1 MVPVT
6 TSAPAPVDVHMP
18 SAVAITGYVYGP
30 NGTPAL
36 ANIGVNANSNTYGTG
51 TQTDINGYYS
61 LAVPPNGAYTLQ
73 FNDNSPTPI
82 YLNGCYIDSPTA
94 NFTTDQG
101 ACDQVQVNAVDVGP
115 INVSMPLG
123 VHISGYVYGPN
134 GTPALANIGVNANSN
149 TNGAGAQTDINGYYS
164 VAVPSGSY
172 TLQFND
178 NSPTPIYLN
187 GCYIDSPTANF
198 TTDHGACD
206 QVQVNAVDVGPINVS
221 MPSAVHIT
229 GTVYGPGGSTGLV
242 GIHVNANAGN
252 LGFGAQ
258 TDINGYYSL
267 TVPSGSYTL
276 QFNDSTGRHLSG
288 CYDSNNSPSYF
299 TTNQQNLCTP
309 VQVEGSNVP
318 GKDVWM
324 PDGVAISGTVTGPG
338 GTPALTNV
346 WVGTNGAGTQT
357 DINGYYSLAVPP
369 NGAYT
374 TPFNANSGT
383 HASGCY
389 DSNNSPSYFT
399 TNQPNGCTP
408 VDVITSD
415 VGPINV
421 LMPLATTIIWF
432 NPAPI
437 IYGAPLS
444 GTQLNATASVPGVLA
459 YTPAAGT
466 VLGGGGSQVLSVHFT
481 PTDHDYAEATA
492 TVFIDATSPD
502 TVITGSAP
510 AAITYGTPLSTAQL
524 NATASAGGTLIDG
537 TFDYTPTAGTV
548 LGAGAHQALDV
559 LFTPSDHNYGGGH
572 ATVYI
577 DVDPAP
583 LTVSV
588 IGRKSV
594 A

>member
-115 INVSMPLG
+115 INVSMP
-123 VHISGYVYGPN
+123 
-134 GTPALANIGVNANSN
+134 
-149 TNGAGAQTDINGYYS
+149 
-164 VAVPSGSY
+164 
-172 TLQFND
+172 
-178 NSPTPIYLN
+178 
-187 GCYIDSPTANF
+187 
-198 TTDHGACD
+198 
-206 QVQVNAVDVGPINVS
+206 
-221 MPSAVHIT
+221 SAVHIT

-276 QFNDSTGRHLSG
+276 QFNDSTGHHLSG
-288 CYDSNNSPSYF
+288 CYDSNNSPRYF

-374 TPFNANSGT
+374 LQFNDNSGT

-389 DSNNSPSYFT
+389 DSNNSPSYFP
-399 TNQPNGCTP
+399 TNQPNGCP
-408 VDVITSD
+408 PGDVITSD

-421 LMPLATTIIWF
+421 SMPL
-432 NPAPI
+432 
-437 IYGAPLS
+437 GL
-444 GTQLNATASVPGVLA
+444 
-459 YTPAAGT
+459 
-466 VLGGGGSQVLSVHFT
+466 H
-481 PTDHDYAEATA
+481 
-492 TVFIDATSPD
+492 
-502 TVITGSAP
+502 ITGHVFGP
-510 AAITYGTPLSTAQL
+510 GGQTPLEGIGVNT
-524 NATASAGGTLIDG
+524 N
-537 TFDYTPTAGTV
+537 
-548 LGAGAHQALDV
+548 GAGAQTDINGYY
-559 LFTPSDHNYGGGH
+559 S
-572 ATVYI
+572 
-577 DVDPAP
+577 
-583 LTVSV
+583 LTVPS
-588 IGRKSV
+588 GSYTLQFNDN
-594 A
+594 